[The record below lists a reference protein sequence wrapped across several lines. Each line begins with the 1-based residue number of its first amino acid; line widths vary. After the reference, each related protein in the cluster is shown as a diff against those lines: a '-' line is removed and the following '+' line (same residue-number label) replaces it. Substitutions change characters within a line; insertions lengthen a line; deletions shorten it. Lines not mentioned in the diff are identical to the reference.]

1 MVQTLQIELSII
13 AILQGIKYKLM
24 LTFMDI
30 SEISSMI
37 QGLNSYNLLS
47 NKVAGKVI
55 EQFTD
60 QIEKGKKYRRVGN
73 ELSIKGN
80 I

>member
-13 AILQGIKYKLM
+13 ATLQGIKYKLM

-30 SEISSMI
+30 SEICSMI
-37 QGLNSYNLLS
+37 QGLNSYNLLTD
-47 NKVAGKVI
+47 KVAGKVI

-60 QIEKGKKYRRVGN
+60 QIKKGKSIA
-73 ELSIKGN
+73 ELEIN
-80 I
+80 FP

>member
-30 SEISSMI
+30 SEICSMI
-37 QGLNSYNLLS
+37 QGLISYNLLT

-60 QIEKGKKYRRVGN
+60 PIKKGKSIA
-73 ELSIKGN
+73 ELEIN
-80 I
+80 FP

>member
-47 NKVAGKVI
+47 NKVAEKVI

-60 QIEKGKKYRRVGN
+60 
-73 ELSIKGN
+73 
-80 I
+80 